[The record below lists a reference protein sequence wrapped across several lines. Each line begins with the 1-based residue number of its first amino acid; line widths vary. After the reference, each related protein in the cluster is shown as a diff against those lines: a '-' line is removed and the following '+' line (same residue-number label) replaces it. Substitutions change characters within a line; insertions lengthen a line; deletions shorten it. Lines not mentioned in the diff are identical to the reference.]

1 MEIMLPPKARALAQR
16 LLAYEGS
23 ARNTS
28 EPAEFAAFRVCETL
42 RRPVCALVGVAGFR
56 PLLSRALTLA
66 KAEVPS
72 LGAVEIVADGSL
84 QFLDGL
90 GPQIDED
97 QFREGEVILVAH
109 LLGVLFLVIGEAV
122 TLRLVT
128 SQVFHHLGFFPKSGV
143 SLDPEAILTEVDQLK
158 GVSTRLHG
166 LAEQYPSVTEAL
178 MTIAGSV
185 HNVASVLGVLVA
197 IRSPRPN

>member
-1 MEIMLPPKARALAQR
+1 MEIMLPPKTRDLAQR

-23 ARNTS
+23 AGPTS
-28 EPAEFAAFRVCETL
+28 EPAEFAAFRVCEAL

-66 KAEVPS
+66 KAEAPS
-72 LGAVEIVADGSL
+72 LSAVEIVADGSL

-97 QFREGEVILVAH
+97 QFRLGGVILVAH

-128 SQVFHHLGFFPKSGV
+128 SHVFHHLGFLPKRGV
-143 SLDPEAILTEVDQLK
+143 SLDPEAILTEVDQLQA
-158 GVSTRLHG
+158 VSTRLHG

-185 HNVASVLGVLVA
+185 GNVASVLGVLVA

>member
-1 MEIMLPPKARALAQR
+1 MLPPKARALAQR

-128 SQVFHHLGFFPKSGV
+128 SQVSHHLGFLPKRGL
-143 SLDPEAILTEVDQLK
+143 SLDPEAILTEVDQLQA
-158 GVSTRLHG
+158 VSTRLHG

-197 IRSPRPN
+197 IRSPKPN